1 METICAW
8 CLQEQGEEPQETD
21 SHGICEPH
29 ADQMLA
35 NYHWNKLQST
45 PSYVEQEAAEFA
57 REEEVSA

>member
-8 CLQEQGEEPQETD
+8 CLEEQGELPQDGD
-21 SHGICEPH
+21 SHGICPPH

-35 NYHWNKLQST
+35 NYHWNKLQQF

-57 REEEVSA
+57 QEEGE